1 MAQCWTAKKKINY
14 HATTPLFDGTIRDS
28 KLFLDKGE
36 KFKQYLAGLNGKR
49 VQVTVEKIKHSRTN
63 GQNRYLW
70 GVCYKLIADHT
81 GAEPEEVHAAL
92 KFQFSSKRFI
102 GNLVAASST
111 ARMDTIL
118 FTEYIEKVR
127 RWAAEELSINIPD
140 PGEVAA

>member
-1 MAQCWTAKKKINY
+1 M
-14 HATTPLFDGTIRDS
+14 TPLFDGTIKEG
-28 KLFLDKGE
+28 KLFVDKSE
-36 KFKQYLAGLNGKR
+36 SFRQHLLALNGKR

-118 FTEYIEKVR
+118 FTEYIEEVR

>member
-1 MAQCWTAKKKINY
+1 MKNSL
-14 HATTPLFDGTIRDS
+14 TPIFHGTNRDS

-81 GAEPEEVHAAL
+81 GAGTDEVPRCL
-92 KFQFSSKRFI
+92 
-102 GNLVAASST
+102 
-111 ARMDTIL
+111 
-118 FTEYIEKVR
+118 
-127 RWAAEELSINIPD
+127 
-140 PGEVAA
+140 EV

>member
-1 MAQCWTAKKKINY
+1 M
-14 HATTPLFDGTIRDS
+14 TPLFDGTIRDS

-36 KFKQYLAGLNGKR
+36 KFKQYLTGLNGKR
-49 VQVTVEKIKHSRTN
+49 IQVTVEKIKHSRTN

-81 GAEPEEVHAAL
+81 GAETDEVHAAL
-92 KFQFSSKRFI
+92 KFNFCPKRFI
-102 GNLVAASST
+102 GNLVAPSST
-111 ARMDTIL
+111 AKLDTIA
-118 FTEYIEKVR
+118 FTDYIEKVR